1 MNMIIHGYG
10 GNDTITGSNLH
21 DDLYGDKG
29 NDVLDGGS
37 GNDIY
42 HFARGDG
49 NDIINNHDTGARR
62 HDSIDFSDMNRS
74 DFDIRR
80 EGNNLVLRSK
90 DGNNQITVTNHFQ
103 PGWQIDNIRFA
114 DGTALDHDAINS
126 LTNTQN
132 PPQGNYMD
140 PAAQALQMNQ
150 AIASLNSQAQ
160 PLDALATPDL
170 QPRPLL
176 AAGNP

>member
-1 MNMIIHGYG
+1 
-10 GNDTITGSNLH
+10 
-21 DDLYGDKG
+21 
-29 NDVLDGGS
+29 
-37 GNDIY
+37 
-42 HFARGDG
+42 
-49 NDIINNHDTGARR
+49 
-62 HDSIDFSDMNRS
+62 MNRS
-74 DFDIRR
+74 DVDIRR
-80 EGNNLVLRSK
+80 EGGNLVLRSK
-90 DGNNQITVTNHFQ
+90 DGKDQITVTNHFFN
-103 PGWQIDNIRFA
+103 GWQIDSIRFA

-126 LTNTQN
+126 LANTRN
-132 PPQGNYMD
+132 APRGNYME